1 MVQMNCM
8 GEEESQHHQK
18 LLELE
23 QTVTEAIC
31 IISRAR
37 DGQQQRAVRSER
49 QIQDTLALM
58 REHIRDLELLAE
70 EQET

>member
-1 MVQMNCM
+1 MLQTNLL
-8 GEEESQHHQK
+8 GEEEAQHHQK
-18 LLELE
+18 LLALE

-31 IISRAR
+31 IISRSG
-37 DGQQQRAVRSER
+37 DGPKQKAGRSQR